1 MLRLTKPNYLNI
13 IILPVQVI
21 PNHIP
26 LVPQTIVTVLP
37 LAVYPAVQ
45 VTFAVLGYVVVPL
58 FRFMEAVFVIEGMPQ
73 SIAKYKQI

>member
-26 LVPQTIVTVLP
+26 LMPQIVTVLP
-37 LAVYPAVQ
+37 IAVYPAVQ
-45 VTFAVLGYVVVPL
+45 VTFAVLGYVVLPE
-58 FRFMEAVFVIEGMPQ
+58 FRFMEAAFVIEGMPQ